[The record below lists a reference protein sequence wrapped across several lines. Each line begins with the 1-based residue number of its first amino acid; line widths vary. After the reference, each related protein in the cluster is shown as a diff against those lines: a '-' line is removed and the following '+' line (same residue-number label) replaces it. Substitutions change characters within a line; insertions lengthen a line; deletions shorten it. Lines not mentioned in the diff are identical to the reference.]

1 MDWNLIAKEV
11 IGWAIPVILSG
22 VLAIYFAPL
31 RNALKKGKEIE
42 SQEEWDAHAANLRER
57 VEALEKDDQTYTKK
71 LDDLI
76 VLVGDN
82 QTAMKTYMKQMD
94 AKNTE
99 VFIQIYQ
106 RDLIVDGKQ
115 YIANQKITPHQ
126 LANYEKRFAQY
137 KKWGGN
143 GDVDPWIAEIRRLPV
158 AYPKTN
164 T

>member
-22 VLAIYFAPL
+22 ALAIYFAPL

-82 QTAMKTYMKQMD
+82 QTAMKTYM
-94 AKNTE
+94 E
-99 VFIQIYQ
+99 
-106 RDLIVDGKQ
+106 
-115 YIANQKITPHQ
+115 
-126 LANYEKRFAQY
+126 
-137 KKWGGN
+137 
-143 GDVDPWIAEIRRLPV
+143 
-158 AYPKTN
+158 
-164 T
+164 